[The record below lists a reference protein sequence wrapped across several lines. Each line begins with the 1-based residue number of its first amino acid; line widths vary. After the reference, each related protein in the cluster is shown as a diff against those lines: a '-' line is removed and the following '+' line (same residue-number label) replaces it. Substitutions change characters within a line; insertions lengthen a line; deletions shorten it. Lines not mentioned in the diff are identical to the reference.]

1 VVLRLIEPWFA
12 TERVIIGDSA
22 FSSVKTAEAL
32 LQQGLHYMGVVKTAY
47 KRYPMKQFR
56 EWNET
61 PGLPRGSHR
70 VLKSEVDGRDGT
82 KKPIFALAWKDVKTK
97 YFIMTRGTTISGP
110 PHKRLKRR
118 KVLTDGHYS
127 IETEVVPIERP
138 LAVYELYKY
147 FSNVDIHDH
156 LRQGSL
162 MLETH
167 WRTKIWWHRLFSSI
181 LGMIFTDTYLAH
193 QWDLANGWDADTYD
207 KEPLTNYMRRLSY
220 QLIHFNDPT
229 PIITRSA
236 TIAEEVGPKVSGIHL
251 IIQFSFCMKY
261 V

>member
-1 VVLRLIEPWFA
+1 MNSTFITDDQIWRHEGEVTA
-12 TERVIIGDSA
+12 TTELPERRTELKWPA
-22 FSSVKTAEAL
+22 
-32 LQQGLHYMGVVKTAY
+32 
-47 KRYPMKQFR
+47 
-56 EWNET
+56 
-61 PGLPRGSHR
+61 R
-70 VLKSEVDGRDGT
+70 VQRRSEV
-82 KKPIFALAWKDVKTK
+82 FK